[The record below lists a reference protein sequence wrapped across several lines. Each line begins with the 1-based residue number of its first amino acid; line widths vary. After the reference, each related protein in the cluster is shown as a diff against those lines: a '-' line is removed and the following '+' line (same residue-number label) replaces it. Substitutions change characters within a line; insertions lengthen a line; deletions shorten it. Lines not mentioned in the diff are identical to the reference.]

1 MIGLPLA
8 PIPSLPIRPSPHLSI
23 RPTPISSPSIT
34 HFFLIVSSSSKTS
47 RAMQVSHKSHTSLTQ
62 VSHKSHTSLA
72 QSHLS
77 DVYDPNVLSIDR
89 RVSQV
94 QPSLRRVDDAI
105 KPVALALAASAIAL
119 RLLAPSDP
127 YEQFSQQYL
136 SQLGGDER
144 LAYSEQQRAQQR
156 GGNKPSYCD
165 SRYYKAIAGGDSSG
179 ACN

>member
-1 MIGLPLA
+1 MCGWFARRVRRRRLPKCRRMSSGAPYSDGSRQSLA
-8 PIPSLPIRPSPHLSI
+8 HKS
-23 RPTPISSPSIT
+23 
-34 HFFLIVSSSSKTS
+34 
-47 RAMQVSHKSHTSLTQ
+47 SHKS
-62 VSHKSHTSLA
+62 SHKSHTSLA